1 MADAQSTADE
11 LKELA
16 QNELNKNYIRLY
28 YHLVGVKE
36 LVGENYPEAI
46 DYLTEAIS
54 LMPSQHHVENLND
67 QAFFMGPL
75 AYAYYKT
82 GELEKAQEMYE
93 QIISLTVGRLHWG
106 YEFAKSFYILGK
118 IFEQKGW
125 KGKAIEHYEKFLE
138 LWKNADSG
146 IVEVEDAK
154 KRLAGLKGE

>member
-1 MADAQSTADE
+1 
-11 LKELA
+11 
-16 QNELNKNYIRLY
+16 
-28 YHLVGVKE
+28 
-36 LVGENYPEAI
+36 
-46 DYLTEAIS
+46 
-54 LMPSQHHVENLND
+54 
-67 QAFFMGPL
+67 
-75 AYAYYKT
+75 
-82 GELEKAQEMYE
+82 MYE